1 MMLKSISD
9 KKWILGILYTIYTI
23 FLYIVIVFKL
33 PTVLETSYNGLLFP
47 YRYKP
52 DEVIISIIAAVAL
65 LIILYKKY
73 STLNNLSEITV
84 LLLILLYFLPG
95 LFTCSVTETP
105 KYYLLSYLIFTF
117 SFIYF
122 DRHISINLLKKT
134 RHCNKK
140 NNTINI
146 LLIAIVLTTIMFV
159 VLFGQS
165 FSLARFL
172 LALSEVYDVRAN
184 ADEFHWIFFNIE
196 QWAVYFGAIL
206 IVYFIKK
213 KKHMITITI
222 VICELFFFSMQAN
235 KIDIFVTILAI
246 LLGYIKITPKS
257 IALYSTLL
265 MMVIY
270 CECVLFENGFIF
282 TDVFRRFS
290 IVPNRI
296 CCHYFDYF
304 QNHEPDY
311 LCGEFSRISHYI
323 LGISSKY
330 DNISHIIGKEYY
342 HSDVMGA
349 NTGMMAS
356 GVFNFGNIGIIIEAF
371 FIPLTIKVFENCC
384 SGIKDYSVLVVLAI
398 ILTTIFINLP
408 TPFSNLLG
416 ISYLLMMAISL
427 YISNYSLKNI

>member
-1 MMLKSISD
+1 MKLKSISD
-9 KKWILGILYTIYTI
+9 KKWFLGLLYTIYTI
-23 FLYIVIVFKL
+23 LLYNIIVFKL
-33 PTVLETSYNGLLFP
+33 PTVLETAYNGLLFP

-52 DEVIISIIAAVAL
+52 DEIIISIVTAVIL
-65 LIILYKKY
+65 LVILYKKY
-73 STLNNLSEITV
+73 SKLNNLSEITV
-84 LLLILLYFLPG
+84 LFLILLYFLPG
-95 LFTCSVTETP
+95 LFVCSVTETP
-105 KYYLLSYLIFTF
+105 KYYLLSYIIFTF
-117 SFIYF
+117 SFIF
-122 DRHISINLLKKT
+122 FERHISISLLKKT
-134 RHCNKK
+134 SHF
-140 NNTINI
+140 NNNNIINI
-146 LLIAIVLTTIMFV
+146 LFIAIILTTIMFV
-159 VLFGQS
+159 VSFGQS
-165 FSLARFL
+165 FSIARFL

-206 IVYFIKK
+206 IVYYIKK

-235 KIDIFVTILAI
+235 KIDIFVTFLAI
-246 LLGYIKITPKS
+246 FLGYIKMTPKS
-257 IALYSTLL
+257 IALYFTLL

-270 CECVLFENGFIF
+270 CECILFENGFIF

-342 HSDVMGA
+342 LSDAMGA

-356 GVFNFGNIGIIIEAF
+356 GVFNFGNIGIIIEAY
-371 FIPLTIKVFENCC
+371 FIPLTIKVFEKCC
-384 SGIKDYSVLVVLAI
+384 AGIKDNSVLVVLAI

-427 YISNYSLKNI
+427 YISNYSLKQI